1 MTHPVYINKVKG
13 ILVVL
18 LLLVQMSAQAQVVR
32 ETKRQAVD
40 LGLSVKWANMNLGA
54 ESNEDYGK
62 YYAWGETQ
70 EKRNYG
76 LRFPYKHYRVVNS
89 AIYYKKY
96 NSKQYKGSVLDLL
109 KELES
114 SDDAAT
120 KSWGKKWRI
129 PTQAE
134 INELVNMCTW
144 EIILEEGFHGYRVTG
159 PSGNS
164 IILPFGGYRN
174 ENIRFHAGTEGHYWS
189 KTADLSESRNAY
201 SLYIKQAVSA
211 VDFQNGKFNTQLRGI
226 ESMNSEE
233 RSYGLM
239 IRPVQD

>member
-1 MTHPVYINKVKG
+1 MTHPVYYNKVKG

-18 LLLVQMSAQAQVVR
+18 LLLMQMSAQAQVVR

-54 ESNEDYGK
+54 ESNEDYGN
-62 YYAWGETQ
+62 YYAWGETH

-76 LRFPYKHYRVVNS
+76 LRYPYKHYRVINS

-96 NSKQYKGSVLDLL
+96 NSQHFKGSVTDNL
-109 KELES
+109 KELMQD
-114 SDDAAT
+114 DDAAA
-120 KSWGKKWRI
+120 KAWGKGWRT

-144 EIILEEGFHGYRVTG
+144 EIILEDGFHGYRVTG

-174 ENIRFHAGTEGHYWS
+174 ENIRFSAGTEGHYWS
-189 KTADLSESRNAY
+189 KTADQSESRNAY

-211 VDFQNGKFNTQLRGI
+211 VDYQQGNFSTQMRGL
-226 ESMNSEE
+226 ESLNSEE

-239 IRPVQD
+239 IRPVQN